1 MMDMPNNLNKM
12 IEKSG
17 LQKKVV
23 AERKGVTPE
32 TLSRH
37 IHERVPMTLV
47 DAREYA
53 DILGCAA
60 YEVIFETQGTPI
72 VGHCHL
78 HEDGSITRKLHWDVE
93 NTSPDEVALNKL
105 DWAYSHTHLPYR
117 SAIIDWS
124 MDKKYTGQW
133 AYWGKAH
140 EYVMLDPMLEQFVH
154 EECFGKQSYC
164 YLKNPW
170 VCEKG
175 ISWHFVSG
183 MVFPEPGGVFQV
195 VNFDLGW
202 HLKEQELVFA
212 TPVITISLRQRLRGV
227 LVVDSKRQDI
237 AIK

>member
-60 YEVIFETQGTPI
+60 YEVIFESQGVPI
-72 VGHCHL
+72 IGHCHL
-78 HEDGSITRKLHWDVE
+78 HKDGKVTRKLHIDMDSTKLDKKNLE
-93 NTSPDEVALNKL
+93 GL
-105 DWAYSHTHLPYR
+105 DWAYSHTHLPYK
-117 SAIIDWS
+117 AGIISWS
-124 MDKKYTGQW
+124 MDKKYTGPW

-140 EYVMLDPMLEQFVH
+140 EYVMLEPVLEQYVH
-154 EECFGKQSYC
+154 EECFGKQVFC
-164 YLKNPW
+164 YLKNAW
-170 VCEKG
+170 TCEKG
-175 ISWHFVSG
+175 MNWHFVSG
-183 MVFPEPGGVFQV
+183 MLYPEPGGVYQI
-195 VNFDLGW
+195 VNGDLGW

-212 TPVITISLRQRLRGV
+212 TPVITVSLRQRLRGV
-227 LVVDSKRQDI
+227 AMLKGNDTDI
-237 AIK
+237 